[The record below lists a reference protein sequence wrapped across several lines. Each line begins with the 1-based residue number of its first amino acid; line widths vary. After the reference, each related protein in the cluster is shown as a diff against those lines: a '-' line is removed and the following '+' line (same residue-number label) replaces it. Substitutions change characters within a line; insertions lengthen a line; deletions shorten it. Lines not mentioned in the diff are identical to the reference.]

1 MIYGYIR
8 VSTDTQT
15 TENQKL
21 VIKEYCKQHRLHHV
35 NWVAETISGTKS
47 PEKRKLGQLMKQ
59 VCTGDQIIITE
70 ISRLGRSM
78 IMIMD
83 VLQVFLDKG
92 VQVYAIKEGFELGNN
107 IQSKV
112 LAFAFSLCAEIERN
126 LISERTKA
134 GLVRAEKLGKH
145 IGRPKGRKPSKYKL
159 TGKGGYIRKER
170 EKGKSKA
177 ELAKEL
183 HVTWVTLNSY
193 MKRLKIK

>member
-1 MIYGYIR
+1 
-8 VSTDTQT
+8 
-15 TENQKL
+15 
-21 VIKEYCKQHRLHHV
+21 
-35 NWVAETISGTKS
+35 
-47 PEKRKLGQLMKQ
+47 MKQ

-170 EKGKSKA
+170 GKGKSKA

>member
-21 VIKEYCKQHRLHHV
+21 VIKEYCKQYRLHHV

-59 VCTGDQIIITE
+59 VCTGDKIIITE

-112 LAFAFSLCAEIERN
+112 LAFAFGLCAEIERN

-134 GLVRAEKLGKH
+134 GLVRARKQGKK
-145 IGRPKGRKPSKYKL
+145 IGRPVGRKPSKYKL
-159 TGKGGYIRKER
+159 TGKESYIRRER
-170 EKGKSKA
+170 RKGKSKS

-183 HVTWVTLNSY
+183 NVTWTTLNNY
-193 MKRLKIK
+193 IKNNQIA

>member
-1 MIYGYIR
+1 MVYGYIR
-8 VSTDTQT
+8 VSTGKQT
-15 TENQKL
+15 LENQKL
-21 VIKEYCKQHRLHHV
+21 QIRRYCRERRLHHIQ
-35 NWVAETISGTKS
+35 WIAETVSGMRR
-47 PEKRKLGQLMKQ
+47 PEKRKLGMLLEAVRKDD
-59 VCTGDQIIITE
+59 VVVIAE

-134 GLVRAEKLGKH
+134 GLVRVEKLGKH

-170 EKGKSKA
+170 GKGKSKA

-183 HVTWVTLNSY
+183 HVTWVTLNGY

>member
-1 MIYGYIR
+1 MVYGYIR
-8 VSTDTQT
+8 VSTGKQT
-15 TENQKL
+15 LENQKL
-21 VIKEYCKQHRLHHV
+21 QIRRYCRERRLHHIQ
-35 NWVAETISGTKS
+35 WIAETVSGTKS
-47 PEKRKLGQLMKQ
+47 PEKRKLGHLMKQ

-159 TGKGGYIRKER
+159 TGKGGYIRRER

-177 ELAKEL
+177 ELAREL

>member
-1 MIYGYIR
+1 MVYGYIR
-8 VSTDTQT
+8 VSTGKQT
-15 TENQKL
+15 LENQKL
-21 VIKEYCKQHRLHHV
+21 QIRRYCRERRLHHIQ
-35 NWVAETISGTKS
+35 WIAETVSGTKS
-47 PEKRKLGQLMKQ
+47 PEKRKLGHLMKQ

-170 EKGKSKA
+170 GKGKSKA